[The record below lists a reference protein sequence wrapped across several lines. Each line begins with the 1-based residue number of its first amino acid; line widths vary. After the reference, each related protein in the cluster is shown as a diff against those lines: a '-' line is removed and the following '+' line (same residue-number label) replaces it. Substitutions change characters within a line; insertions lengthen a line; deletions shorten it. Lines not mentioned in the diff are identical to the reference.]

1 MRISSNM
8 MRYNFLRSLND
19 SMETQN
25 TLQEQLSD
33 GKSLHRPS
41 DDPVRAVRDLTYKTS
56 QVLNEQYT
64 QNLQDAKSW
73 MENTDGVMSDL
84 SSVMIKVKEL
94 VVSADDTKPTD
105 ALNTIG
111 AQIDGLINQVV
122 SLGNTKIGDRYLFGG
137 QNDSTQPFVRTT
149 IKDPNSDLTK
159 EVVIYNGDNSRI
171 SMPIQAGAVNPTQ
184 DSVNLTGTDVFGDE
198 KTIYG
203 RKTLSVLN
211 QLLEIKNELCK
222 TSTVDQTNTAGGT
235 GTVGGKYTGAGYANF
250 DVRVDSVDQSGGV
263 LGASYSSDGGNTWI
277 TVGAN
282 GTNTSID
289 NEGNPAVITLP
300 NGVKFNI
307 SDSAKITQTNSL
319 GGTAS
324 VAKGGTA
331 TDYTVTA
338 QTVNADGQ
346 FTQYSLDG
354 GTTWNN
360 IDADHLSDTTKS
372 VIILPNGSSL
382 NIAADVINNH
392 DGDTYTVKVTGN
404 MEITQSNATGGVAKV
419 SDSSGYMVQVDAVDP
434 TTKQVTAATYSI
446 DGGTTWNA
454 FAVTDY
460 SDPTKTALTLP
471 DGSILNIGTDLDN
484 AVGNQYTIK
493 PETHSGNV
501 YSFRVPQDAFDV
513 AQSNASG
520 GAAAITGT
528 ATNTESIPNSVRID
542 SIDSSGQVMAASYS
556 SDGGSTWTSL
566 SNYNVTQT
574 NSSGSVATVTGNL
587 TAGPYT
593 VAITGVDEN
602 GKITEVNGNP
612 AINITYDVTT
622 DTDTGKTSSTANIQL
637 ATGVVL
643 HIPTNTANKTTDTY
657 TVTAKA
663 KALITTTGADTVINL
678 PSGSTPSGL
687 TMTIAAST
695 NNKINDAY
703 SFDLPQGKGPDTT
716 WLSSVATQY
725 VSDDHNLQLKAQTT
739 LGARMS
745 MYEMAYNMLL
755 NQNTVIQTD
764 IANTEDIDMAK
775 AITDFNT
782 AQNIYR
788 SALAVGG
795 KIMPTSLVDFL
806 S

>member
-64 QNLQDAKSW
+64 QNLQDAQSW

-184 DSVNLTGTDVFGDE
+184 DSVNLTGTDVFGAE

-203 RKTLSVLN
+203 QKTLSVLN
-211 QLLEIKNELCK
+211 NLLEIKNELRK
-222 TSTVDQTNTAGGT
+222 TSTVTQTNSAGGT
-235 GTVGGKYTGAGYANF
+235 GTVGGKYTGAGYANY
-250 DVRVDSVDQSGGV
+250 DIKIKNADATGHVTSVAYSKDGSEWTDIPVDNATNPTTIPSINIANNPAKIVFADGV
-263 LGASYSSDGGNTWI
+263 TFSIADNTNNKSE
-277 TVGAN
+277 TADAN
-282 GTNTSID
+282 GTIH
-289 NEGNPAVITLP
+289 
-300 NGVKFNI
+300 
-307 SDSAKITQTNSL
+307 
-319 GGTAS
+319 
-324 VAKGGTA
+324 
-331 TDYTVTA
+331 
-338 QTVNADGQ
+338 AD
-346 FTQYSLDG
+346 
-354 GTTWNN
+354 
-360 IDADHLSDTTKS
+360 
-372 VIILPNGSSL
+372 
-382 NIAADVINNH
+382 
-392 DGDTYTVKVTGN
+392 
-404 MEITQSNATGGVAKV
+404 
-419 SDSSGYMVQVDAVDP
+419 
-434 TTKQVTAATYSI
+434 
-446 DGGTTWNA
+446 
-454 FAVTDY
+454 
-460 SDPTKTALTLP
+460 
-471 DGSILNIGTDLDN
+471 
-484 AVGNQYTIK
+484 
-493 PETHSGNV
+493 V

-520 GAAAITGT
+520 GAATITGT

-542 SIDSSGQVMAASYS
+542 DIDSSGQVTAASYS

-574 NSSGSVATVTGNL
+574 NSSGSAATVTGNL

-602 GKITEVNGNP
+602 GKITEINGDP
-612 AINITYDVTT
+612 AINITYDITT

-657 TVTAKA
+657 TVIAKSNSF
-663 KALITTTGADTVINL
+663 ITTTGTSTEIKL
-678 PSGSTPSGL
+678 PSDTTISGLSGL
-687 TMTIAAST
+687 TMTIAANSK
-695 NNKINDAY
+695 NMVNDAY
-703 SFDLPQGKGPDTT
+703 SFDLPQGNGPDVE

-725 VSDDHNLQLKAQTT
+725 VSDDHNLQLKSQTN

>member
-1 MRISSNM
+1 LRISSNM

-64 QNLQDAKSW
+64 QNLQDAQSW

-184 DSVNLTGTDVFGDE
+184 DSVNLTGTDVFGAE

-203 RKTLSVLN
+203 QKTLSVLN
-211 QLLEIKNELCK
+211 NLLEIKNELRK
-222 TSTVDQTNTAGGT
+222 TSTVTQTNSAGGT
-235 GTVGGKYTGAGYANF
+235 GTVGGKYTGAGYANY
-250 DVRVDSVDQSGGV
+250 DIKIKNADATGHVTSVAYSKDGSEWTDIPVDNATNPTTIPSINIANNPAKIVFADGV
-263 LGASYSSDGGNTWI
+263 TFSIADNTNNKSE
-277 TVGAN
+277 TADAN
-282 GTNTSID
+282 GTIH
-289 NEGNPAVITLP
+289 
-300 NGVKFNI
+300 
-307 SDSAKITQTNSL
+307 
-319 GGTAS
+319 
-324 VAKGGTA
+324 
-331 TDYTVTA
+331 
-338 QTVNADGQ
+338 AD
-346 FTQYSLDG
+346 
-354 GTTWNN
+354 
-360 IDADHLSDTTKS
+360 
-372 VIILPNGSSL
+372 
-382 NIAADVINNH
+382 
-392 DGDTYTVKVTGN
+392 
-404 MEITQSNATGGVAKV
+404 
-419 SDSSGYMVQVDAVDP
+419 
-434 TTKQVTAATYSI
+434 
-446 DGGTTWNA
+446 
-454 FAVTDY
+454 
-460 SDPTKTALTLP
+460 
-471 DGSILNIGTDLDN
+471 
-484 AVGNQYTIK
+484 
-493 PETHSGNV
+493 V

-520 GAAAITGT
+520 GAATITGT

-542 SIDSSGQVMAASYS
+542 DIDSSGQVTAASYS

-574 NSSGSVATVTGNL
+574 NSSGSAATVTGNL

-602 GKITEVNGNP
+602 GKITEINGDP
-612 AINITYDVTT
+612 AINITYDITT

-657 TVTAKA
+657 TVIAKSNSF
-663 KALITTTGADTVINL
+663 ITTTGTSTEIKL
-678 PSGSTPSGL
+678 PSDTTISGLSGL
-687 TMTIAAST
+687 TMTIAANSK
-695 NNKINDAY
+695 NMVNDAY
-703 SFDLPQGKGPDTT
+703 SFDLPQGNGPDVE

-725 VSDDHNLQLKAQTT
+725 VSDDHNLQLKSQTN

>member
-64 QNLQDAKSW
+64 QNLQDAQSW

-184 DSVNLTGTDVFGDE
+184 DSVNLTGTDVFGAE

-203 RKTLSVLN
+203 QKTLSVLN
-211 QLLEIKNELCK
+211 NLLEIKNELRK
-222 TSTVDQTNTAGGT
+222 TSTVTQTNSAGGT
-235 GTVGGKYTGAGYANF
+235 GTVGGKYTGAGYANY
-250 DVRVDSVDQSGGV
+250 DIEIKNADATGHVTSVAYSKDGSEWTDIPVDNATNPTTIPSINIANNPAKIVFADGV
-263 LGASYSSDGGNTWI
+263 TFSIADNTNNKSE
-277 TVGAN
+277 TADAN
-282 GTNTSID
+282 GTIH
-289 NEGNPAVITLP
+289 
-300 NGVKFNI
+300 
-307 SDSAKITQTNSL
+307 
-319 GGTAS
+319 
-324 VAKGGTA
+324 
-331 TDYTVTA
+331 
-338 QTVNADGQ
+338 AD
-346 FTQYSLDG
+346 
-354 GTTWNN
+354 
-360 IDADHLSDTTKS
+360 
-372 VIILPNGSSL
+372 
-382 NIAADVINNH
+382 
-392 DGDTYTVKVTGN
+392 
-404 MEITQSNATGGVAKV
+404 
-419 SDSSGYMVQVDAVDP
+419 
-434 TTKQVTAATYSI
+434 
-446 DGGTTWNA
+446 
-454 FAVTDY
+454 
-460 SDPTKTALTLP
+460 
-471 DGSILNIGTDLDN
+471 
-484 AVGNQYTIK
+484 
-493 PETHSGNV
+493 V

-520 GAAAITGT
+520 GAATITGT

-542 SIDSSGQVMAASYS
+542 DIDSSGQVTAASYS

-574 NSSGSVATVTGNL
+574 NSSGSAATVTGNL

-602 GKITEVNGNP
+602 GKITEINGDP
-612 AINITYDVTT
+612 AINITYDITT

-657 TVTAKA
+657 TVIAKSNSF
-663 KALITTTGADTVINL
+663 ITTTGTSTEIKL
-678 PSGSTPSGL
+678 PSDTTISGLSGL
-687 TMTIAAST
+687 TMTIAANSK
-695 NNKINDAY
+695 NMVNDAY
-703 SFDLPQGKGPDTT
+703 SFDLPQGNGPDVE

-725 VSDDHNLQLKAQTT
+725 VSDDHNLQLKSQTN